1 MKKKW
6 IAAFIAAGVLLLGGV
21 TVYAVKTSSQ
31 STVKVVSVS
40 DMSGGG
46 GWSDNSLSGNITSD
60 VSQNIYLADSQ
71 KVKKIYVKEGDTVKV
86 GDDLLTYDMTLEN
99 LDLEMKKLEKQG
111 IELNIEKANREITK
125 LKNTKPSSDNGN
137 EDPGLDIPED
147 PGEEP
152 EDPGEEPEDPS
163 MEPEEPAEAYQ
174 ELTAEAEPYMGE
186 GTVEEPYHFL
196 CAADGAI
203 LGSFLNRMAEEQ
215 CFFVIEIREG
225 DVSNG
230 ELLKIW
236 GQKIT
241 EDDFQVADTDRF
253 QVNLE
258 KETDDSDGQLPEDL
272 KAAAVLEKGASAY
285 QGDGTEKK
293 PLTYLVKK
301 DGIVKGSFFLERKE
315 DGKYFRIEVR
325 EENGDLIK
333 AWEQNGADGDFAADV
348 KEDGEYLVDLSKKQ
362 SGETPGE
369 PAEPTDPSEPTKPGE
384 NPEPPE
390 PSNPEEKPTEPSV
403 SPEITPGENPEPT
416 PEAGT
421 PQETAEQ
428 ENTVD
433 GMSTKKSRASI
444 RYLTVTSVMG
454 SGSRKVISTD
464 TVSDTTGSGD
474 AGTSYGGT
482 AAEIQQQIKDKEKEI
497 RDYQLDIKETNLEI
511 KDIQKKLNNQT
522 IKSTL
527 NGVVKTVGDPEKE
540 SNDGKPL
547 IQVVSSEGL
556 YVQGTVS
563 ESKMNKL
570 KVGAT
575 LSGYS
580 YDNGVSFTAEVREIS
595 PYPSDNGQDGA
606 NASSYPFTAYIADAS
621 GLSNNSWAE
630 LTLLDEGD
638 GQGQGI
644 YLEKPFVR
652 TENGQ
657 YYVMKDDGTGHLTK
671 QIVQVGGIQYGSS
684 YQITGGL
691 SMDDK
696 ITFPYGKD
704 VREGAKTEEGTL
716 DDLYNY

>member
-6 IAAFIAAGVLLLGGV
+6 IVAFIAAGVLLLGGV

-71 KVKKIYVKEGDTVKV
+71 TVKKIHVKEGDTVKV

-152 EDPGEEPEDPS
+152 EDPS
-163 MEPEEPAEAYQ
+163 IEPEEPAEAYQ

-384 NPEPPE
+384 SPEPPE

-403 SPEITPGENPEPT
+403 SPEVTPGENPEPT
-416 PEAGT
+416 PEAGN

>member
-152 EDPGEEPEDPS
+152 EDPS

-215 CFFVIEIREG
+215 CFFVIEVREG

-258 KETDDSDGQLPEDL
+258 KEIDDSDGQLPEEL

-369 PAEPTDPSEPTKPGE
+369 PAEPTDPSGPTKPGE
-384 NPEPPE
+384 SPEPPE

-403 SPEITPGENPEPT
+403 SPEVTPGENPEPT
-416 PEAGT
+416 PEAGN

-433 GMSTKKSRASI
+433 GMSTKKSSASI

-482 AAEIQQQIKDKEKEI
+482 AAEIQQQIKDKEKKI

-638 GQGQGI
+638 GPGEGI

>member
-21 TVYAVKTSSQ
+21 TVYAVRTSSQ

-152 EDPGEEPEDPS
+152 EDPS

-258 KETDDSDGQLPEDL
+258 KEPDDSDGQLPEDL

-384 NPEPPE
+384 SPEPPE

-403 SPEITPGENPEPT
+403 SPEVTPGENPEPT
-416 PEAGT
+416 PEAGN

-433 GMSTKKSRASI
+433 GMSTKKSSASI

-474 AGTSYGGT
+474 AGNSYGGT

>member
-152 EDPGEEPEDPS
+152 EDPS

-272 KAAAVLEKGASAY
+272 KAVAVLEKGASAY

-315 DGKYFRIEVR
+315 EGKYFRIEVR

-333 AWEQNGADGDFAADV
+333 AWEQNGADQDFAADV

>member
-6 IAAFIAAGVLLLGGV
+6 IVAFIAAGVLLLGGV

-71 KVKKIYVKEGDTVKV
+71 TVKKIHVKEGDTVKV

-111 IELNIEKANREITK
+111 IELNIEKAKREITK
-125 LKNTKPSSDNGN
+125 LKNTKPSSDNDN
-137 EDPGLDIPED
+137 EDPGFDIPED

-152 EDPGEEPEDPS
+152 ENPS

-215 CFFVIEIREG
+215 CFFVIEVREG

-333 AWEQNGADGDFAADV
+333 AWEQNGADEDFASDV

-384 NPEPPE
+384 SPEPPE
-390 PSNPEEKPTEPSV
+390 PSNPEEKPTKPSV
-403 SPEITPGENPEPT
+403 LPEVTPGENSEPT
-416 PEAGT
+416 PEAGN
-421 PQETAEQ
+421 PQETAGQ

-433 GMSTKKSRASI
+433 GMSTKKNSAAI

-454 SGSRKVISTD
+454 SGSRKVITTD
-464 TVSDTTGSGD
+464 TGSDTTGSGD

-497 RDYQLDIKETNLEI
+497 RDYQLDIKEANLEI

>member
-152 EDPGEEPEDPS
+152 EDPS

-215 CFFVIEIREG
+215 CFFVIEVREG

-272 KAAAVLEKGASAY
+272 KAVAVLEKGASAY

-369 PAEPTDPSEPTKPGE
+369 PAEPADPSEPTKPGE
-384 NPEPPE
+384 SPEPPE

-403 SPEITPGENPEPT
+403 SPEVTPGENPEPT
-416 PEAGT
+416 SEAGN

-433 GMSTKKSRASI
+433 GMSTKKSSASI
-444 RYLTVTSVMG
+444 HYLTVTSVMG

-464 TVSDTTGSGD
+464 TGSDTTGFSD

>member
-6 IAAFIAAGVLLLGGV
+6 IVAFIAAGVLLLGGV

-71 KVKKIYVKEGDTVKV
+71 TVKKIHVKEGDTVKV

-111 IELNIEKANREITK
+111 IELNIEKAKREITK

-137 EDPGLDIPED
+137 EDPGFDIPED

-152 EDPGEEPEDPS
+152 ENPS

-196 CAADGAI
+196 CAADGVI
-203 LGSFLNRMAEEQ
+203 LGSFLNQMAEEQ
-215 CFFVIEIREG
+215 CFFVIEVREG

-241 EDDFQVADTDRF
+241 EEDFQVADTDRF

-258 KETDDSDGQLPEDL
+258 KETDDSDSQLPEDL

-325 EENGDLIK
+325 EENGDFIK
-333 AWEQNGADGDFAADV
+333 AWEQNGADQDFASDV

-369 PAEPTDPSEPTKPGE
+369 PTEPSNPSEPTKPGE
-384 NPEPPE
+384 SPEPPE
-390 PSNPEEKPTEPSV
+390 PSNPEEKPTKPSV
-403 SPEITPGENPEPT
+403 SPEVTPGENSEPT
-416 PEAGT
+416 PEAGN
-421 PQETAEQ
+421 PQKTAGQ
-428 ENTVD
+428 ENTVN
-433 GMSTKKSRASI
+433 GMSTKKNSAAI
-444 RYLTVTSVMG
+444 RYLTVTGVMG
-454 SGSRKVISTD
+454 SESRKVISTD
-464 TVSDTTGSGD
+464 TVSDKTGSGN

-497 RDYQLDIKETNLEI
+497 RNYQLDMKGTNLEI

-563 ESKMNKL
+563 ESQMNKL

-595 PYPSDNGQDGA
+595 PYPSNNGQDGA

>member
-46 GWSDNSLSGNITSD
+46 GWSDISLSGNITSD

-137 EDPGLDIPED
+137 EDPGLDI
-147 PGEEP
+147 P

-258 KETDDSDGQLPEDL
+258 KEPDDSDGQLPEDL

>member
-152 EDPGEEPEDPS
+152 EDPS

-241 EDDFQVADTDRF
+241 EEDFQVADTDRF

-272 KAAAVLEKGASAY
+272 KAVAVLEKGASAY

-384 NPEPPE
+384 SPEPPE

-403 SPEITPGENPEPT
+403 SPEVTPGENPEPT
-416 PEAGT
+416 PEAGN

-433 GMSTKKSRASI
+433 GMSTKKSSASI
-444 RYLTVTSVMG
+444 HYLTVTSVMG

-464 TVSDTTGSGD
+464 TGSDTTGSSD

>member
-137 EDPGLDIPED
+137 EDPGLDI
-147 PGEEP
+147 P

-333 AWEQNGADGDFAADV
+333 AWEQNGADEDFASDV

-369 PAEPTDPSEPTKPGE
+369 PTEPTDPSEPTKPGE
-384 NPEPPE
+384 SPEPPE
-390 PSNPEEKPTEPSV
+390 PSNPEEKPTKPSV
-403 SPEITPGENPEPT
+403 LPEVTPGENSEPT
-416 PEAGT
+416 PEAGN
-421 PQETAEQ
+421 PQETAGQ

-433 GMSTKKSRASI
+433 GMSTKKNSAAI

-454 SGSRKVISTD
+454 SGSRKVITTD
-464 TVSDTTGSGD
+464 TGSDTTGSGD

-497 RDYQLDIKETNLEI
+497 RDYQLDIKEANLEI

>member
-125 LKNTKPSSDNGN
+125 LKNTKPSGDNGN
-137 EDPGLDIPED
+137 EDPGLDI
-147 PGEEP
+147 P

-203 LGSFLNRMAEEQ
+203 LGSFFNRMAEEQ
-215 CFFVIEIREG
+215 CFFVIEVREG

-258 KETDDSDGQLPEDL
+258 KEIDDSDGQLPEEL

-384 NPEPPE
+384 SPEPPE

-403 SPEITPGENPEPT
+403 SPEVTPGENPEPT
-416 PEAGT
+416 PEAGN

-433 GMSTKKSRASI
+433 GMSTKKSSASI

-540 SNDGKPL
+540 SNDGEPL

-638 GQGQGI
+638 GPGEGI

>member
-6 IAAFIAAGVLLLGGV
+6 IVAFIAAGVLLLGGV

-71 KVKKIYVKEGDTVKV
+71 TVKKIHVKEGDTVKV

-111 IELNIEKANREITK
+111 IELNIEKAKREITK
-125 LKNTKPSSDNGN
+125 LKNTKPSSDNDN
-137 EDPGLDIPED
+137 EDPGFDIPED

-152 EDPGEEPEDPS
+152 ENPS

-215 CFFVIEIREG
+215 CFFVIEVREG

-241 EDDFQVADTDRF
+241 EDDFHVADTDRF

-333 AWEQNGADGDFAADV
+333 AWEQNGADEDFASDV

-369 PAEPTDPSEPTKPGE
+369 PTDPSEPTKPGE
-384 NPEPPE
+384 SPEPPK
-390 PSNPEEKPTEPSV
+390 PSNPEEKPTKPSV
-403 SPEITPGENPEPT
+403 LPEVTPGENSEPT
-416 PEAGT
+416 PEAGN
-421 PQETAEQ
+421 PQETAGQ

-433 GMSTKKSRASI
+433 GMSTKKNSAAI

-454 SGSRKVISTD
+454 SGSRKVITTD
-464 TVSDTTGSGD
+464 TGSDTTGSGD

-497 RDYQLDIKETNLEI
+497 RDYQLDIKEANLEI

>member
-6 IAAFIAAGVLLLGGV
+6 IVAFIAAGVLLLGGV

-71 KVKKIYVKEGDTVKV
+71 TVKKIHVKEGDTVKV

-111 IELNIEKANREITK
+111 IELNIEKAKREITK
-125 LKNTKPSSDNGN
+125 LKNTKPSSDNDN
-137 EDPGLDIPED
+137 EDPGFDIPED

-152 EDPGEEPEDPS
+152 ENPS

-215 CFFVIEIREG
+215 CFFVIEVREG

-333 AWEQNGADGDFAADV
+333 AWEQNGADEDFASDV

-369 PAEPTDPSEPTKPGE
+369 PTEPTNPSEPTKPGE
-384 NPEPPE
+384 SPEPPE
-390 PSNPEEKPTEPSV
+390 PSNPEEKPTKPSV
-403 SPEITPGENPEPT
+403 SPEVTPGENSEPT
-416 PEAGT
+416 PEAGN
-421 PQETAEQ
+421 PQETAGQ

-433 GMSTKKSRASI
+433 GMSTKKNSAAI

>member
-137 EDPGLDIPED
+137 EDPGLDI
-147 PGEEP
+147 P

-301 DGIVKGSFFLERKE
+301 DGIVKGSFFLGRKE

>member
-152 EDPGEEPEDPS
+152 EDPS

-203 LGSFLNRMAEEQ
+203 LGNFLNRMAEEQ

-272 KAAAVLEKGASAY
+272 KTAAVLEKGASAY

-384 NPEPPE
+384 SPEPPE

-403 SPEITPGENPEPT
+403 SPEVTPGENPEPT
-416 PEAGT
+416 PEDGT

>member
-6 IAAFIAAGVLLLGGV
+6 IVAFIAAGVLLLGGV

-71 KVKKIYVKEGDTVKV
+71 TVKKIHVKEGDTVKV

-111 IELNIEKANREITK
+111 IELNIEKAKREITK
-125 LKNTKPSSDNGN
+125 LKNTKPSSDNDN
-137 EDPGLDIPED
+137 EDPGSDIPED

-152 EDPGEEPEDPS
+152 EGPS

-215 CFFVIEIREG
+215 CFFVIEVREG

-241 EDDFQVADTDRF
+241 EDDFHVADTDRF

-333 AWEQNGADGDFAADV
+333 AWEQNGADEDFASDV

-369 PAEPTDPSEPTKPGE
+369 PTEPTDPSEPTKPGE
-384 NPEPPE
+384 SPEPPE
-390 PSNPEEKPTEPSV
+390 PSNPEEKPTKPSV
-403 SPEITPGENPEPT
+403 LPEVTPGENSEPT
-416 PEAGT
+416 PEAGN
-421 PQETAEQ
+421 PQETAGQ

-433 GMSTKKSRASI
+433 GMSTKKNSAAI

-454 SGSRKVISTD
+454 SGSRKVITTD
-464 TVSDTTGSGD
+464 TGSDTTGSGD

-497 RDYQLDIKETNLEI
+497 RDYQLDIKEANLEI

>member
-152 EDPGEEPEDPS
+152 EDPS

-215 CFFVIEIREG
+215 CFFVIEVREG

-258 KETDDSDGQLPEDL
+258 KEIDDSDGQLPEEL

-384 NPEPPE
+384 SPEPPE

-403 SPEITPGENPEPT
+403 SPEVTPGENPEPT
-416 PEAGT
+416 PEAGN

-433 GMSTKKSRASI
+433 VMSTKKSSASI

-638 GQGQGI
+638 GPGEGI

>member
-152 EDPGEEPEDPS
+152 EDPS

-215 CFFVIEIREG
+215 CFFVIEVRES

-258 KETDDSDGQLPEDL
+258 KEIDDSDGQLPEEL

-384 NPEPPE
+384 SPEPPE

-403 SPEITPGENPEPT
+403 SPEVTPGENPEPT
-416 PEAGT
+416 PEAGN

-433 GMSTKKSRASI
+433 GMSTKKSSASI

-638 GQGQGI
+638 GPGEGI

>member
-6 IAAFIAAGVLLLGGV
+6 IVAFIAAGVLLLVGV

-137 EDPGLDIPED
+137 EDPGLDI
-147 PGEEP
+147 P

-384 NPEPPE
+384 SPEPPE

-403 SPEITPGENPEPT
+403 SPEVTPGENPEPT
-416 PEAGT
+416 PEDGT
-421 PQETAEQ
+421 LQETAEQ

>member
-6 IAAFIAAGVLLLGGV
+6 IVAFIAAGVLLLGGV

-71 KVKKIYVKEGDTVKV
+71 TVKKIHVKEGDTVKV

-111 IELNIEKANREITK
+111 IELNIEKAKREITK

-137 EDPGLDIPED
+137 EDPGLDI
-147 PGEEP
+147 P

-196 CAADGAI
+196 CAADGVI

-215 CFFVIEIREG
+215 CFFVIEVREG

-241 EDDFQVADTDRF
+241 EEDFQVADTDRF

-272 KAAAVLEKGASAY
+272 KAAEVLEKGASAY

-384 NPEPPE
+384 SPEPPE

-403 SPEITPGENPEPT
+403 SPEVTPGENPEPT

-421 PQETAEQ
+421 SQETAEQ

-580 YDNGVSFTAEVREIS
+580 YDNGVSFTAEVREFS
-595 PYPSDNGQDGA
+595 SYPSDNGQDGA

>member
-6 IAAFIAAGVLLLGGV
+6 IVAFIAAGVLLLGGV

-71 KVKKIYVKEGDTVKV
+71 TVKKIHVKEGDTVKV

-111 IELNIEKANREITK
+111 IELNIEKAKREITK

-137 EDPGLDIPED
+137 EDPGFDIPED

-152 EDPGEEPEDPS
+152 ENPS

-272 KAAAVLEKGASAY
+272 KAVAVLEKGASAY

-464 TVSDTTGSGD
+464 TGSDTTGSGD

-595 PYPSDNGQDGA
+595 PYPSNNGQDGA

>member
-6 IAAFIAAGVLLLGGV
+6 IVAFIAAGVLLLGGV

-31 STVKVVSVS
+31 STVKVVSVG

-111 IELNIEKANREITK
+111 IELNIEKAKREITK
-125 LKNTKPSSDNGN
+125 LKNTKPSGDNGN
-137 EDPGLDIPED
+137 ENPGSDIPED

-152 EDPGEEPEDPS
+152 EGPS

-215 CFFVIEIREG
+215 CFFVIEVREG

-241 EDDFQVADTDRF
+241 EEDFQVADTERF

-258 KETDDSDGQLPEDL
+258 KETDDSDSQLPEDL

-333 AWEQNGADGDFAADV
+333 AWEQNGADKDFASDV

-369 PAEPTDPSEPTKPGE
+369 PAEPTDPSEPPKPGE
-384 NPEPPE
+384 SPEPPE
-390 PSNPEEKPTEPSV
+390 PSNPEEKPTKPSV
-403 SPEITPGENPEPT
+403 SPEVTPGENSEPT
-416 PEAGT
+416 QEAGN

-428 ENTVD
+428 ENTVN
-433 GMSTKKSRASI
+433 GMSTKKNSAAI
-444 RYLTVTSVMG
+444 RYLTVTGVMG
-454 SGSRKVISTD
+454 SESRKVISTD

-497 RDYQLDIKETNLEI
+497 RGYQLDIKEANLEI

-671 QIVQVGGIQYGSS
+671 QIVQVGGIQYGTS

-696 ITFPYGKD
+696 IAFPYGKD

>member
-152 EDPGEEPEDPS
+152 EDPS

-203 LGSFLNRMAEEQ
+203 LGSFFNRMAEEQ
-215 CFFVIEIREG
+215 CFFVIEVREG

-258 KETDDSDGQLPEDL
+258 KEIDDSDGQLPEEL

-384 NPEPPE
+384 SPEPPE

-403 SPEITPGENPEPT
+403 SPEVTPGENPEPT
-416 PEAGT
+416 PEAGN

-433 GMSTKKSRASI
+433 GMSTKKSSASI

-638 GQGQGI
+638 GPGEGI

>member
-152 EDPGEEPEDPS
+152 EDPS

-215 CFFVIEIREG
+215 CFFVIEVREG

-369 PAEPTDPSEPTKPGE
+369 PAEPTDPSEPPKPGE
-384 NPEPPE
+384 SPEPPE

-403 SPEITPGENPEPT
+403 SPEVTPGENPEPT
-416 PEAGT
+416 PEDGT

>member
-111 IELNIEKANREITK
+111 IELNIEKANREIIK

-137 EDPGLDIPED
+137 EDPGLDI
-147 PGEEP
+147 P

-215 CFFVIEIREG
+215 CFFVIEVREG

-241 EDDFQVADTDRF
+241 EEDFQVADTDRF

-369 PAEPTDPSEPTKPGE
+369 PAEPTDPSAPPKPGE
-384 NPEPPE
+384 SPEPPE

-403 SPEITPGENPEPT
+403 LPEVTPGENSEPT
-416 PEAGT
+416 PEAGN
-421 PQETAEQ
+421 PQETAGQ

-433 GMSTKKSRASI
+433 GMSTKKNSAAI

-454 SGSRKVISTD
+454 SGSRKVITTD
-464 TVSDTTGSGD
+464 TGSDTTGSGD

-563 ESKMNKL
+563 ESQMNKL

>member
-6 IAAFIAAGVLLLGGV
+6 IVAFIAAGVLLLGGV

-71 KVKKIYVKEGDTVKV
+71 TVKKIHVKEGDTVKV

-111 IELNIEKANREITK
+111 IELNIEKAKREITK
-125 LKNTKPSSDNGN
+125 LKNTKPSSDNDN
-137 EDPGLDIPED
+137 EDPGFDIPED
-147 PGEEP
+147 SGEEP
-152 EDPGEEPEDPS
+152 ENPS

-215 CFFVIEIREG
+215 CFFVIEVRED

-258 KETDDSDGQLPEDL
+258 KETDDGDGQLPEDL

-333 AWEQNGADGDFAADV
+333 AWEQNGADEDFASDV

-369 PAEPTDPSEPTKPGE
+369 PTEPTDPSEPTKPGE
-384 NPEPPE
+384 SPEPPE
-390 PSNPEEKPTEPSV
+390 PSNPEEKPTKPSV
-403 SPEITPGENPEPT
+403 SPEVTPGENSEPT
-416 PEAGT
+416 PEAGN
-421 PQETAEQ
+421 PQETAGQ

-433 GMSTKKSRASI
+433 GMSTKKNSAAI
-444 RYLTVTSVMG
+444 RYLTVTGVMG
-454 SGSRKVISTD
+454 SESRKVISTD
-464 TVSDTTGSGD
+464 TGSDTTGSGD

-497 RDYQLDIKETNLEI
+497 RGYQLDMKEANLEI
-511 KDIQKKLNNQT
+511 KGIQKKLNNQT

-563 ESKMNKL
+563 ESQMNKL

-595 PYPSDNGQDGA
+595 PYPSNNGQDGA

>member
-6 IAAFIAAGVLLLGGV
+6 IVAFIAAGVLLLGGV

-71 KVKKIYVKEGDTVKV
+71 TVKKIHVKEGDTVKV

-152 EDPGEEPEDPS
+152 EDPS
-163 MEPEEPAEAYQ
+163 IEPEEPAEAYQ

-215 CFFVIEIREG
+215 CFFVIESREG

-384 NPEPPE
+384 SPEPPE

-403 SPEITPGENPEPT
+403 SPEVTPGENPEPT

-421 PQETAEQ
+421 SQETAEQ

>member
-152 EDPGEEPEDPS
+152 EDPS
-163 MEPEEPAEAYQ
+163 IEPEEPAEAYQ

-258 KETDDSDGQLPEDL
+258 KETDDSDVQLPEDL

-403 SPEITPGENPEPT
+403 SPEVTPGENPEPT
-416 PEAGT
+416 PEDGT
-421 PQETAEQ
+421 LQETAEQ

>member
-6 IAAFIAAGVLLLGGV
+6 IVACIAAGVLLLGGV

-71 KVKKIYVKEGDTVKV
+71 TVKEIHVKEGDTVKV
-86 GDDLLTYDMTLEN
+86 GDDLITYDMTLEN

-111 IELNIEKANREITK
+111 IELNIEKAKREITK

-137 EDPGLDIPED
+137 EDPGFDI
-147 PGEEP
+147 P

-196 CAADGAI
+196 CAADGVI

-215 CFFVIEIREG
+215 CFFVIEVREG

-258 KETDDSDGQLPEDL
+258 KETDDSEGQLPEDL

-333 AWEQNGADGDFAADV
+333 AWEQNGADEDFASDV

-362 SGETPGE
+362 NGETPGE
-369 PAEPTDPSEPTKPGE
+369 
-384 NPEPPE
+384 
-390 PSNPEEKPTEPSV
+390 PTEPSV
-403 SPEITPGENPEPT
+403 SPEVTPGENPEPT
-416 PEAGT
+416 PEAGN

-433 GMSTKKSRASI
+433 GMNTKKSSASI

-497 RDYQLDIKETNLEI
+497 RDYQLDMKEANLEI

-684 YQITGGL
+684 YQITAGL

-696 ITFPYGKD
+696 IAFPYGKD

>member
-6 IAAFIAAGVLLLGGV
+6 IVAFIAAGVLLLGGV

-152 EDPGEEPEDPS
+152 EDPS
-163 MEPEEPAEAYQ
+163 IEPEEPAEAYQ

-215 CFFVIEIREG
+215 CFFVIEVREG

-241 EDDFQVADTDRF
+241 EEDFQVADTDRF

-272 KAAAVLEKGASAY
+272 KAVAVLEKGASAY

-369 PAEPTDPSEPTKPGE
+369 PAEPADPSEPTKPGE
-384 NPEPPE
+384 SPEPPE

-403 SPEITPGENPEPT
+403 SPEVTPGENPEPT
-416 PEAGT
+416 SEAGN

-433 GMSTKKSRASI
+433 GMSTKKSSASI

-595 PYPSDNGQDGA
+595 PYPSDNEQDGA

>member
-6 IAAFIAAGVLLLGGV
+6 IVAFIAAGVLLLGGV

-71 KVKKIYVKEGDTVKV
+71 TVKKIHVKEGDTVKV

-111 IELNIEKANREITK
+111 IELNIEKAKREITK
-125 LKNTKPSSDNGN
+125 LKNTKPSSDNDN
-137 EDPGLDIPED
+137 EDPGFDIPED

-152 EDPGEEPEDPS
+152 ENPS
-163 MEPEEPAEAYQ
+163 MEPEEPTEAYQ

-215 CFFVIEIREG
+215 CFFVIEVRES

-333 AWEQNGADGDFAADV
+333 AWEQNGADEDFASDV

-369 PAEPTDPSEPTKPGE
+369 PTEPTDPSEPTKPGE
-384 NPEPPE
+384 SPEPPE
-390 PSNPEEKPTEPSV
+390 PSNPEEKPTKPSV
-403 SPEITPGENPEPT
+403 LPEVTPGENSEPT
-416 PEAGT
+416 PEAGN
-421 PQETAEQ
+421 PQETAGQ

-433 GMSTKKSRASI
+433 GMSTKKNSAAI

-454 SGSRKVISTD
+454 SGSRKVITTD
-464 TVSDTTGSGD
+464 TGSDTTGSGD

-497 RDYQLDIKETNLEI
+497 RDYQLDMKEANLEI

-563 ESKMNKL
+563 ESQMNKL

-595 PYPSDNGQDGA
+595 PYPSDNGQDGV

>member
-152 EDPGEEPEDPS
+152 EDPS

-215 CFFVIEIREG
+215 CFFVIEVREG

-241 EDDFQVADTDRF
+241 EDDFQVADTDWF

-384 NPEPPE
+384 SPEPPE

-403 SPEITPGENPEPT
+403 SPEVTPGENPEPT
-416 PEAGT
+416 PEDGT

>member
-6 IAAFIAAGVLLLGGV
+6 IVAFIAAGVLLLGGV

-71 KVKKIYVKEGDTVKV
+71 TVKKIHVKEGDTVKV

-111 IELNIEKANREITK
+111 IELNIEKAKREITK

-152 EDPGEEPEDPS
+152 ENPS

-196 CAADGAI
+196 CAADGVI
-203 LGSFLNRMAEEQ
+203 LGSFLNQMAEEQ
-215 CFFVIEIREG
+215 CFFVIEVREG

-241 EDDFQVADTDRF
+241 EEDFQVADTDRF

-258 KETDDSDGQLPEDL
+258 KETDDSDSQLPEDL

-333 AWEQNGADGDFAADV
+333 AWEQNGADQDFASDV

-369 PAEPTDPSEPTKPGE
+369 PTEPTDPSEPTKPGE
-384 NPEPPE
+384 SPEPPE
-390 PSNPEEKPTEPSV
+390 PSNPEEKPTKPSV
-403 SPEITPGENPEPT
+403 LPEVTPGENSEPT
-416 PEAGT
+416 QEAGN

-428 ENTVD
+428 ENTVN
-433 GMSTKKSRASI
+433 GMSTKKNSAAI

-454 SGSRKVISTD
+454 SGSRKVITTD
-464 TVSDTTGSGD
+464 TGSDTTGSGD

-497 RDYQLDIKETNLEI
+497 RDYQLDIKEANLEI

>member
-152 EDPGEEPEDPS
+152 EDPS

-241 EDDFQVADTDRF
+241 EEDFQVADTDRF

-272 KAAAVLEKGASAY
+272 KAAAVLEKGVSAY

-384 NPEPPE
+384 SPEPPE

-403 SPEITPGENPEPT
+403 SPEVTPGENPEPT
-416 PEAGT
+416 PEDGT

-638 GQGQGI
+638 GQRQGI

>member
-152 EDPGEEPEDPS
+152 EDPS

-186 GTVEEPYHFL
+186 GTVEEPYNFL

-215 CFFVIEIREG
+215 CFFVIEVREG

-258 KETDDSDGQLPEDL
+258 KEIDDSDGQLPEEL

-285 QGDGTEKK
+285 RGDGTEKK

-384 NPEPPE
+384 SPEPPE

-403 SPEITPGENPEPT
+403 SPEVTPGENPEPT
-416 PEAGT
+416 PEAGN

-433 GMSTKKSRASI
+433 GMSTKKSSASI

-638 GQGQGI
+638 GPGEGI

>member
-152 EDPGEEPEDPS
+152 EDPS
-163 MEPEEPAEAYQ
+163 MEPEDPAEAYQ

-272 KAAAVLEKGASAY
+272 KAVAVLEKGASAY

-595 PYPSDNGQDGA
+595 PYPSNNGQDGA

>member
-152 EDPGEEPEDPS
+152 EDPS

-272 KAAAVLEKGASAY
+272 KAVAVLEKGASAY

-704 VREGAKTEEGTL
+704 VRAGAKTEEGTL